1 MRGTTPTIEFKLPFD
16 SELIEVAYL
25 TIAQNGV
32 TRIEKAFD
40 TWNCSGQEVRVRLS
54 QEETTK
60 LKQSPDA
67 IEMQVRIRTKSGDAI
82 KSNIAMESA
91 GRLLKDGVI

>member
-16 SELIEVAYL
+16 PELIEVAYL

-32 TRIEKAFD
+32 TRIEKDFD
-40 TWNCSGQEVRVRLS
+40 AWDYNGQDVRVKLS
-54 QEETTK
+54 QKETIE
-60 LKQSPDA
+60 LKQSLDNV
-67 IEMQVRIRTKSGDAI
+67 EMQVRIRTKSGDAI
-82 KSNIAMESA
+82 RSNIAVESA